1 MGWALSQ
8 DTAPTP
14 TKSTGIQLPWQQ
26 PAGNLL
32 LDPNHHVCTPTST
45 TEQHSPHA
53 LFLGRSLGEGL
64 LYTRKRAQWVWV
76 CALSSPTTH
85 IGC

>member
-8 DTAPTP
+8 DMAPTP
-14 TKSTGIQLPWQQ
+14 TKSTGIQLPRQQ

-45 TEQHSPHA
+45 TEQHSPRPQC
-53 LFLGRSLGEGL
+53 F
-64 LYTRKRAQWVWV
+64 
-76 CALSSPTTH
+76 
-85 IGC
+85 